1 MEPVEPKLQ
10 QLALTGQLNLY
21 SPPRTLTLVHAVRRP
36 LQAAKLILFGTHM
49 DVNNPG
55 LGSFWPRERGSTRV
69 KLQGTIQPHAASTA
83 RVVVKAA
90 WDELIDRPG
99 QPVKTESRLETL
111 GAFDVLKGQDVLG
124 FGSGSLPSP
133 VPPQPLLPATK
144 PALDQVL
151 GDQKHR
157 AVRYSVTAATRF
169 REYFLGIPEGDPRLL
184 REGPEQT
191 VHVLN
196 ASRPDPLPVHSIVPI
211 YNWDRDLL
219 AGQYTS
225 TRRTSGVRVYL
236 RRPWGATGT
245 DERLGVVVYDS
256 AASAEANLGRNDPV
270 CRLISRYSLDPLED
284 AADVAASPLLET
296 SFPARKEVLKT
307 MALLEPGRSRA
318 PSSYG
323 VSVVGH
329 EVKYSAERDLWYADV
344 EIAGIIDRFP
354 FLRLGLVRFQ
364 PYSTAGCH
372 VSRVDLPDPVQ
383 IMPRRTLIASTSGP
397 AREVVSVV
405 VRGPRLQNTHLT
417 AEHHRRVLDHTVT
430 PPLEITEPSGL
441 ARPFNPIIGESTLPN
456 LAETVNLF
464 APLPPAPAPQVV
476 PAEYLGGR
484 IVVREHQR
492 GRNIL
497 SGANESRVI
506 YFETFERN
514 LPPNPTLNVSATSVA
529 VGGTVKVSWSGAV
542 GATPKDWIGVFLMA
556 ESNRHHKT
564 YQYTGGAP
572 AGSLDFPL
580 LQLPGTYNFRYFPND
595 DYLRTAVSV
604 PVTVTN
610 PPQTMVLV
618 DRTTAKPGHLVNVI
632 WAGAPNPTPKDWLG
646 LYEEGAPNQID
657 KAPQYKAYQY
667 TDGTA
672 AGFRVFSIPLSVP
685 PGEYEFRFL
694 PNDGYVHTATSLPI
708 TVAAP

>member
-1 MEPVEPKLQ
+1 M
-10 QLALTGQLNLY
+10 
-21 SPPRTLTLVHAVRRP
+21 
-36 LQAAKLILFGTHM
+36 
-49 DVNNPG
+49 
-55 LGSFWPRERGSTRV
+55 
-69 KLQGTIQPHAASTA
+69 
-83 RVVVKAA
+83 
-90 WDELIDRPG
+90 
-99 QPVKTESRLETL
+99 
-111 GAFDVLKGQDVLG
+111 
-124 FGSGSLPSP
+124 
-133 VPPQPLLPATK
+133 
-144 PALDQVL
+144 L

-236 RRPWGATGT
+236 RRPWGPTGT

-270 CRLISRYSLDPLED
+270 CRLISRYALDPLED

-307 MALLEPGRSRA
+307 MALLEMGRSRA

-329 EVKYSAERDLWYADV
+329 EVKYNAERDLWYADV
-344 EIAGIIDRFP
+344 EIAGLIDRFP

-364 PYSTAGCH
+364 PHSTAGCH

-383 IMPRRTLIASTSGP
+383 ILPQRTLIASTSGP

-430 PPLEITEPSGL
+430 PPLEITEPSGP

-564 YQYTGGAP
+564 YQYTDGAP

-580 LQLPGTYNFRYFPND
+580 LQLPGTYNFRYLPND
-595 DYLRTAVSV
+595 DYLRTAISV
-604 PVTVTN
+604 PVTVTS
-610 PPQTMVLV
+610 PPQTTVLV
-618 DRTTAKPGHLVNVI
+618 DRTTVKAGNLVNVI
-632 WAGAPNPTPKDWLG
+632 WAGAPNPTPTDWIG
-646 LYEEGAPNQID
+646 LYEKGAPNQIGP
-657 KAPQYKAYQY
+657 AYQYKTYQY

-672 AGFRVFSIPLSVP
+672 AGFRVFAVPLSVP

-694 PNDGYVHTATSLPI
+694 PNNGSVHTAASLPI
-708 TVAAP
+708 TVTAS